1 MYRLGSSITT
11 ALSLLAFLGLCISA
25 SAQDDEKTENDGEI
39 IPPTAI
45 YKIDPTHP
53 AELYGRGVEGEA
65 IIIASVDM
73 FGTVVEPIVDRATH
87 EEFGLAAMLA
97 ASEWIFEP
105 ATKNG
110 VPMAV
115 RVKIP
120 FSFKI
125 AFEHKLN
132 VEMGREVFKEVEV
145 PVTPSFELDQAP
157 MPKFIPA
164 FDEFYPEDYINTG
177 KSAAVSVEFIVN
189 PNGNVI
195 NPRIV
200 SISTPGFEEAALRAV
215 AHIQYQTIRVE
226 GQPVHVSIMMPIQFS
241 P

>member
-1 MYRLGSSITT
+1 MYRLGSKFTT
-11 ALSLLAFLGLCISA
+11 ALSLLALLGFCFNISA
-25 SAQDDEKTENDGEI
+25 QEQEKAEKEGEL

-53 AELYGRGVEGEA
+53 SELYNRGIEGEA

-73 FGTVVEPIVDRATH
+73 FGTVVDPIVDRTTH

-105 ATKNG
+105 ASKNG

-120 FSFKI
+120 FTFKI

-132 VEMGREVFKEVEV
+132 VEMGREVFKEVDV

-215 AHIQYQTIRVE
+215 SHIQYKTIRVE